1 VKICVNPRQS
11 FLHFAVC
18 FFTAQAQAQPW
29 PAKPIRFIVAQPPGG
44 QNDVQARLIGL
55 KLTELWGQQVVFD
68 NRPGAGGAI
77 GFEIAAQAPNDG
89 YTLAMGSIST
99 LAVIPAMPRKPRYDP
114 LTDFAPVSM
123 VSTSPYVVTLHPSV
137 PARSLKE
144 LVTLAKARPGSLS
157 YASSGTATGIHL
169 TTELFKMVAD
179 IDMVH
184 VPYKG
189 GAPATTDLI
198 GGQVGLMF
206 NNVITAVPHV
216 KSGKLRAIA
225 VTTTKRS
232 SALPEIPTAAESGY
246 AAAESSSWQGIVTRA
261 GAGAAVVNR
270 MHADLVKVLAIPDV
284 RSAIVNQGND
294 IVASTPQEFSAY
306 IRSEIDKWAKVIK
319 TAGVRGE

>member
-1 VKICVNPRQS
+1 MLRTLAIITISSAAALGHAQS
-11 FLHFAVC
+11 
-18 FFTAQAQAQPW
+18 W
-29 PAKPIRFIVAQPPGG
+29 PAKPIRFIIAQPPGG
-44 QNDVQARLIGL
+44 QNDVQARIIGL
-55 KLTELWGQQVVFD
+55 KLTEMWGQPVVFD

-137 PARSLKE
+137 PARTLKE
-144 LVTLAKARPGSLS
+144 LVALAKAKPGALS

-169 TTELFKMVAD
+169 TTELFKMIAG

-189 GAPATTDLI
+189 GAPATVDLI
-198 GGQVGLMF
+198 GGQVGVMF

-216 KSGKLRAIA
+216 KSGRLRALA
-225 VTTTKRS
+225 VTTTSRS
-232 SALPEIPTAAESGY
+232 PALPETPSVSEAGY
-246 AAAESSSWQGIVTRA
+246 TGAESSSWQGIVTRA

-270 MHADLVKVLAIPDV
+270 MHADLVKVLALAEV
-284 RSAIVNQGND
+284 RNPILSQGND
-294 IVASTPQEFSAY
+294 IVAGTPQEFAAL
-306 IRSEIDKWAKVIK
+306 IRSEMDKWGKVIK
-319 TAGVRGE
+319 AAGVRNE

>member
-1 VKICVNPRQS
+1 M
-11 FLHFAVC
+11 FLLLVACATLAPAH
-18 FFTAQAQAQPW
+18 AQPW
-29 PAKPIRFIVAQPPGG
+29 PAKPIRFIIAQPPGG

-55 KLTELWGQQVVFD
+55 KLTELWGQPVVFD
-68 NRPGAGGAI
+68 NRAGAGGAI

-114 LTDFAPVSM
+114 LTDFAPVSL
-123 VSTSPYVVTLHPSV
+123 VSTSPYVVTLHPAV
-137 PARSLKE
+137 PARNLKE
-144 LVTLAKARPGSLS
+144 LVALAKAKPGSLS

-169 TTELFKMVAD
+169 TTELFKMVAG

-198 GGQVGLMF
+198 GGQVGVMF

-216 KSGKLRAIA
+216 KSGKLRALA
-225 VTTTKRS
+225 VTTAQRS
-232 SALPEIPTAAESGY
+232 PALPDTPTVSEAGY
-246 AAAESSSWQGIVTRA
+246 AGAESSSWQGIVTRV

-270 MHADLVKVLAIPDV
+270 MHADLVRVLAMPDV
-284 RSAIVNQGND
+284 RTPIVNQGNEV
-294 IVASTPQEFSAY
+294 VAGTPQAFATF
-306 IRSEIDKWAKVIK
+306 IRAEIDKWAKVIK
-319 TAGVRGE
+319 TAGVRNE

>member
-1 VKICVNPRQS
+1 M
-11 FLHFAVC
+11 FLLLVACATLAPAH
-18 FFTAQAQAQPW
+18 AQPW
-29 PAKPIRFIVAQPPGG
+29 PAKPIRFIIAQPPGG

-55 KLTELWGQQVVFD
+55 KLTELWGQPVVFD
-68 NRPGAGGAI
+68 NRAGAGGAI

-114 LTDFAPVSM
+114 LTDFAPVSL
-123 VSTSPYVVTLHPSV
+123 VSTSPYVVTLHPAV
-137 PARSLKE
+137 PARNLKE
-144 LVTLAKARPGSLS
+144 LVALAKAKPGSLS

-169 TTELFKMVAD
+169 TTELFKMVAG

-198 GGQVGLMF
+198 GGQVGVMF

-216 KSGKLRAIA
+216 KSGKLRALA
-225 VTTTKRS
+225 VTTTQRS
-232 SALPEIPTAAESGY
+232 PALPDTPTVSEAGY
-246 AAAESSSWQGIVTRA
+246 AGAESSSWQGIVTRV

-270 MHADLVKVLAIPDV
+270 MHADLVRVLAMPDV
-284 RSAIVNQGND
+284 RTPIVNQGNEV
-294 IVASTPQEFSAY
+294 VAGTPQAFATF
-306 IRSEIDKWAKVIK
+306 IRAEIDKWAKVIK
-319 TAGVRGE
+319 SAGVRNE

>member
-1 VKICVNPRQS
+1 M
-11 FLHFAVC
+11 FLPLACAMQAH
-18 FFTAQAQAQPW
+18 AQTW
-29 PAKPIRFIVAQPPGG
+29 PAKPIRFIIAQPPGG

-55 KLTELWGQQVVFD
+55 KLTELWGQPVVFD
-68 NRPGAGGAI
+68 NRAGAGGAI

-99 LAVIPAMPRKPRYDP
+99 LAVIPAMPRSSRIARYDP
-114 LTDFAPVSM
+114 ITDFAPVSL

-144 LVTLAKARPGSLS
+144 LVALAKAKPGSLS

-169 TTELFKMVAD
+169 TTELFKMIAA

-198 GGQVGLMF
+198 GGQVGVMF

-216 KSGKLRAIA
+216 KSGKLRALA
-225 VTTTKRS
+225 VTTAKRS
-232 SALPEIPTAAESGY
+232 PALPDTPTVSEAGY
-246 AAAESSSWQGIVTRA
+246 AGAESSSWQGIVTRV
-261 GAGAAVVNR
+261 GAGTAVVSR
-270 MHADLVKVLAIPDV
+270 MHADLVKVLAMPDV
-284 RSAIVNQGND
+284 RTPIVNQGNE
-294 IVASTPQEFSAY
+294 VVGGTPQAFAEF
-306 IRSEIDKWAKVIK
+306 IRAELEKWAKVIK
-319 TAGVRGE
+319 TAGVRNE